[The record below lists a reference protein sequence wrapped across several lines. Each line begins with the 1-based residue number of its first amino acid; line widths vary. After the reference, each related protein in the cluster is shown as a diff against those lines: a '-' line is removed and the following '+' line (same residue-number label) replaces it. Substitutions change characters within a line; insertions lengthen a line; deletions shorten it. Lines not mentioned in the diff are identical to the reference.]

1 MSVHCRYPAAKFS
14 TIVAALL
21 LSCSSFA
28 QSGVAESQ
36 QHLRAASAAYEAGD
50 FRKYTTELETAHKL
64 NPDSLYT
71 RYNLACGYALTGQT
85 EQALAMLTWLTEAR
99 VDFNMA
105 DDPDL
110 ASLADNPRFQQLLA
124 RTAVNTRPISNSRH
138 TFTVSRLDLLPEGIA
153 WDPASKR
160 FFFGSMRNGEVFA
173 AASSGQHT
181 LFATVAK
188 DGPLSAIG
196 MTVDT
201 ARNLLWVIGTRT
213 TLLDGVASDMPV
225 VSGVFAYALDS
236 GELQHAYTRDDVG
249 FGFNDVTL
257 APNGDIYLSGDVL
270 GYVPAAG
277 DGLEILETSEPVFGS
292 NGIVVTPD
300 GKTLITSS
308 YPAGVAAIR
317 ISDGQTTFLQAPD
330 NVPLYG
336 IDGMYL
342 YEGDLIA
349 VQHGAR
355 PWRLMRFALD
365 PSLSRITSARTI
377 EFANENV
384 TATTGAIVGN
394 EIHYIGQGTVPESMP
409 AHIAEHLH
417 KLIGPTIVMTAPL
430 D

>member
-1 MSVHCRYPAAKFS
+1 MSANCRYPV
-14 TIVAALL
+14 TILLITAAALL
-21 LSCSSFA
+21 MSCNSFA
-28 QSGVAESQ
+28 QTGVAESQ
-36 QHLRAASAAYEAGD
+36 QHLRAANAAYSAGD
-50 FRKYTTELETAHKL
+50 FQTYTEELETAHLL

-85 EQALAMLTWLTEAR
+85 ARALTMLTWLTEAR

-110 ASLADNPRFQQLLA
+110 ASLADNPRFQELVA
-124 RTAVNTRPISNSRH
+124 RTAVNTRPVSNSRH
-138 TFTVSRLDLLPEGIA
+138 NFTLSRVDLLPDGIG
-153 WDPASKR
+153 WDPAGER
-160 FFFGSMRNGEVFA
+160 FFLGSMRSGEIFA
-173 AASSGQHT
+173 ADSNGQHT
-181 LFATVAK
+181 LFATVEK

-196 MTVDT
+196 MTVDST
-201 ARNLLWVIGTRT
+201 RDLLWVIGTRT
-213 TLLDGVASDMPV
+213 NLLEDFASDAPI
-225 VSGVFAYALDS
+225 VSGVFAFALDS
-236 GELQHAYTRDDVG
+236 GELQHAYARDDVG

-257 APNGDIYLSGDVL
+257 APNGDVYLSGAVL

-277 DGLEILETSEPVFGS
+277 GDLEILETSEPVFGS

-308 YPAGVAAIR
+308 YPAGVAVIR
-317 ISDGQTTFLQAPD
+317 ISDGQTAFLQAPE

-336 IDGMYL
+336 IDGLYL
-342 YEGDLIA
+342 HDGDLVA

-355 PWRLMRFALD
+355 PWRLMRYSLD
-365 PSLSRITSARTI
+365 DTLNRITDARTI

-394 EIHYIGQGTVPESMP
+394 EIHYIGQGKVPESMP
-409 AHIAEHLH
+409 AHVPELLH
-417 KLIGPTIVMTAPL
+417 NLIGATIVMTAPL